1 MMDGSPT
8 ESTERFTDRV
18 EDYARFRP
26 GYPPAVLEVLRRE
39 TGLSPHHRV
48 ADLGSGTGLSARLFL
63 EHGNEVLGVEPNRTM
78 REAAERLLGGWPGF
92 QSVAGTAEAT
102 TLASASVDLVVA
114 AQAFHWFDP
123 LATRAEVARILR
135 PDGWVALLWNTRT
148 ASTAFLREYEA
159 LLVRYG
165 TDYQRIRHDR
175 LGDEVLK
182 GFLGGD
188 AVHHTVPNP
197 QSLDLESLT
206 GRMLS
211 ASYTPPAGHPDR
223 APMVR
228 ALQALFQRHQQ
239 GGRVRFEYETRLYVG
254 RPDRESP

>member
-1 MMDGSPT
+1 MMESSPLKP
-8 ESTERFTDRV
+8 TERFSDRV

-26 GYPPAVLEVLRRE
+26 GYPPAVLDVLRRE
-39 TGLSPHHRV
+39 AGLAPQHVV

-63 EHGNEVLGVEPNRTM
+63 EHGNVVLGVEPNRAM
-78 REAAERLLGGWPGF
+78 REAAERLLAGWPGF
-92 QSVAGTAEAT
+92 RSVAGTAEAT
-102 TLASASVDLVVA
+102 TLAAESVDLVVA

-123 LATRAEVARILR
+123 VATRAEVVRILR
-135 PDGWVALLWNTRT
+135 PGGWMALLWNTRT
-148 ASTAFLREYEA
+148 ATTPFLREYEA

-165 TDYQRIRHDR
+165 ADYQRIRHDR
-175 LGDEVLK
+175 IEDDVLTR
-182 GFLGGD
+182 FFGGD
-188 AVHHTVPNP
+188 AVRLTVPNP

-228 ALQALFQRHQQ
+228 ALDALFQRHQQ
-239 GGRVRFEYETRLYVG
+239 EGRVRFEYETRLYLG
-254 RPDRESP
+254 HPG